1 MRCPYCGYRE
11 SKVVDSRPADE
22 GSSIRRRREC
32 LQCEKRFTT
41 YETVESLPM
50 VVIKKDGSRQS
61 FDRSKVMRGIQR
73 SCEKRPVAVADMERM
88 ASEIEQELQN
98 SLEREVSTEAIGE
111 KVSVKVVFPQEY
123 HAKDLAGKDA
133 EFRCV
138 IHEIH
143 EKGKYQMDEVF
154 AKEVGQCDTMEQM
167 RERMGRSMQYYSDEQ
182 AEMELQDSLLQQAAQ
197 TLEMEITDKQVEDA
211 IEEQL
216 QSMKA
221 QLAQQ
226 GLSLE
231 MYCQFMQTSEEKLR
245 QEATPAARQSILTAA
260 TIEKIV
266 ELEGLKAEEEEI
278 CKACEH
284 ICKRNNI
291 TMDVL
296 RSMEDENLD
305 KMVERAVL
313 TSKVM
318 SLIRENAEITEE

>member
-1 MRCPYCGYRE
+1 MSFAYKGLKAAKKRHIVTPEEVEQQLKHLVETRPRVTVITDRKTKNGDEVILDYAGFCGDNQFE
-11 SKVVDSRPADE
+11 GGTAQGQTLVLGSGTFIPGFEEQLVD
-22 GSSIRRRREC
+22 
-32 LQCEKRFTT
+32 K
-41 YETVESLPM
+41 
-50 VVIKKDGSRQS
+50 
-61 FDRSKVMRGIQR
+61 
-73 SCEKRPVAVADMERM
+73 
-88 ASEIEQELQN
+88 
-98 SLEREVSTEAIGE
+98 AIGE
-111 KVSVKVVFPQEY
+111 QVSVKVVFPKEY
-123 HAKDLAGKDA
+123 HAKELAGKDA

-143 EKGKYQMDEVF
+143 ENSKYQLDEVF
-154 AKEVGQCDTMEQM
+154 AREVGQCDTMEQM

-182 AEMELQDSLLQQAAQ
+182 AEMDLQDRLLQQAAQ

-216 QSMKA
+216 QGMKA

-245 QEATPAARQSILTAA
+245 QQATPAARQSILTAA

-266 ELEGLKAEEEEI
+266 ELEGLKAEEDEI
-278 CKACEH
+278 FKACEH

-296 RSMEDENLD
+296 KSMEDKNLD
-305 KMVERAVL
+305 EMVERAVL

-318 SLIRENAEITEE
+318 SLIRENAQITEE